1 MIVIAHKNRT
11 EALSSFLIALMVSQ
25 VSSALSA
32 NVVCEEYHPCYMGTL
47 LPAFN

>member
-1 MIVIAHKNRT
+1 MIVIVHKNRT